1 MKKLKIFALLT
12 MLCSSTIS
20 GFSTN
25 ADSLRCSPNPFV
37 ANTTISYYT
46 ATRDTL
52 TINIY
57 NRWGTIIY
65 QPFIDSIIN
74 QGSYSFMFFGGS
86 YPDGVYLVQLKNKSV
101 NLRVMNI
108 TKSANAGILQLKNP
122 VDLRIYPNP
131 ANTSFEITTNN
142 EQIIKKVELYTIEG
156 ILLIQQTFSES
167 KIKINTS
174 LLPTGMYVIEVQT
187 KEKRMFQKLI
197 ISH

>member
-1 MKKLKIFALLT
+1 MKKIKIFALLT
-12 MLCSSTIS
+12 ILSCSSIS
-20 GFSTN
+20 SFSTN

-74 QGSYSFMFFGGS
+74 PGAYSFLFIGGS
-86 YPDGVYLVQLKNKSV
+86 YPDGVYLLQLKNKSV

-122 VDLRIYPNP
+122 VDIRIYPNP
-131 ANTSFEITTNN
+131 TTGLLTIPFDRLKKIIVTDLNGRILKSLTISTKTISLSDLEN
-142 EQIIKKVELYTIEG
+142 GTYIVTILSDKEQILSTQK
-156 ILLIQQTFSES
+156 ILLI
-167 KIKINTS
+167 K
-174 LLPTGMYVIEVQT
+174 
-187 KEKRMFQKLI
+187 
-197 ISH
+197 